1 MNSKKYEIDMVHG
14 PMLPKII
21 SFAVPLMLSSILQ
34 LLFNAVDVV
43 VVGHFAGQEAL
54 AAVGSTSAL
63 ISLMINLFVGISVGA
78 SVLAA
83 HSYAA
88 GDYSMM
94 SETVHTAVL
103 VALISG
109 TGMVFVGLFCS
120 RLALSLMDTP
130 ANVIDQSVLYM
141 RIYFAGMPFFMLYN
155 YGAAILRA
163 VGDTRRP
170 LIFLALSGSINAL
183 LNLVL
188 VIIFH
193 MGVAGV
199 AIATVIAQGL
209 SCVLVLR
216 CLIRTDG
223 PYRLYPERLHINI
236 RCLRQIMQI
245 GLPAGIQSCV
255 ISFSNV
261 LLQSSVN
268 SFGSVSMAGYTAA
281 NNLLGFLYVSINA
294 NSQAAMSFTGQNL
307 GAGRLKRID
316 RLVWECLFLQL
327 VLALAL
333 GGLAYIFG
341 RQLMGIYT
349 TDPDVVKAGMEIASV
364 TFIPYFLCGFM
375 DLFPGVMRGLG
386 HAFVPMILSILGTVG
401 ARVVWI
407 LFVFPSHRTLWE
419 LFICYPL
426 SWGVTFVMQAICYIF
441 VRRDVWRKVSGGQE
455 QK

>member
-1 MNSKKYEIDMVHG
+1 MNKNKYEIDMIHG
-14 PMLPKII
+14 PMLPRII

-43 VVGHFAGQEAL
+43 VVGHFAGREAL

-78 SVLAA
+78 SVLSA

-88 GDYSMM
+88 EDYSLM
-94 SETVHTAVL
+94 SETVHTAIL
-103 VALISG
+103 IALISG
-109 TGMVFVGLFCS
+109 IGMTFVGLFGS
-120 RLALSLMDTP
+120 RLALSMMDTP
-130 ANVIDQSVLYM
+130 SDVIEQSVLYM

-170 LIFLALSGSINAL
+170 LIFLAISGSLNAL
-183 LNLVL
+183 LNLAL
-188 VIIFH
+188 VIFFH

-199 AIATVIAQGL
+199 AIATVISQCL

-216 CLIRTDG
+216 CLIRSDG
-223 PYRLYPERLHINI
+223 PYRLYVNRLRMN
-236 RCLRQIMQI
+236 RKCLKQIMQI
-245 GLPAGIQSCV
+245 GIPSGIQSCV

-307 GAGRLKRID
+307 GAGKLKRID
-316 RLVWECLFLQL
+316 RLVWECLLLQL
-327 VLALAL
+327 GLALFL
-333 GGLAYIFG
+333 GGVGYIFG
-341 RQLMGIYT
+341 RQLLGIYT
-349 TDPDVVKAGMEIASV
+349 TDPDVVNAGMEIASI

-401 ARVVWI
+401 SRAAWI
-407 LFVFPSHRTLWE
+407 LLVFPSHRSLRD

-426 SWGVTFVMQAICYIF
+426 SWGVTFLMQAVCYYF
-441 VRRDVWRKVSGGQE
+441 VRRAVWNRLPADRDR
-455 QK
+455 